1 MLPNDSQKR
10 KEFEN
15 FIKDLDEDDVSQ
27 LPPINEQLIRQLI
40 RKLQQGENI
49 EMFQEM
55 KIGAYKKDICQAIML
70 HQYASQEDVFA
81 LLTKLAGCAHDFA
94 KVLCKNVEEQLVTL
108 SDFFLHST
116 EEKSNIIELREK
128 HITFILNMKNVGFDE
143 KSKLIYAA
151 ALSLVQEIIALAKA
165 VELVSQNGISLK
177 VLEESF
183 KFSLIE
189 YFKSFERMFLQTNEA
204 LFGLDVNETPF
215 VGEISKEE
223 FTSLILTDKECKL
236 QSPKREGQ
244 LFIKAYF
251 AQLKQVFTT
260 VFRSFNSLNMTVT
273 SSSKNMRRAN
283 EAEKKLMKDL
293 VKYSSFIMQSLNN
306 MFDTFG
312 YPKTLKNNPV
322 LTDVEELEL
331 ATLMDSTKTSINRYH
346 VYSFKDQALKKS
358 VDLCSANSCQIELEF
373 NYPKDFFKHNIEEL
387 TVLKIKSF
395 IDVLDKVNLIKHFET
410 LFSKCQSYDDIEYLA
425 YSLYN
430 QANDTEEM
438 KYEISRCLG
447 KPWII
452 YSNMRFVAHFIATF
466 YYNGIEL
473 YYLPKYVSFDD
484 FQDMELNDF
493 CLDML
498 KENIQQKEIIQMS
511 ILVRE
516 LLYYRLISTQH
527 VFDLTSSLLKSI
539 QNQKI
544 TEKTFQNDSSLHFKV
559 QYFTSLIYSCYEYLC
574 LFDEKYSELIQI
586 SYDRTFQ
593 VIKQWNPLVDTQ
605 REFLQSCKIQLDQ
618 VITVVQ
624 QENVK
629 VMAKRA
635 ELQKLLEENE
645 KKRKFEQ
652 YMMRLKE
659 NNPKLYRKE
668 YEKVKRREEK
678 EAQELREQE
687 QKEIERAAK
696 NKKTELKQI
705 TEVTQMIEEFLLQ
718 KIEAVQLLLDFSELS
733 KTIVA
738 QEKARADADQLQGED
753 VRMKLKKFDEAKVK
767 LRNFMKFLEAVQN
780 LTTFSNYKLIAE
792 IFTAINNDWLLS
804 KMFKDV
810 NYVVKVGQSENIDH
824 RTLLMKLALFIC
836 KLITPEQLQTTATS
850 VIKSIQFIEQF
861 ATDASQSD
869 IQQQI
874 IREKKI
880 TCADKDLVVK
890 TQFLLMAGLELNE
903 KQIMG
908 LALICYA
915 SENNDQ
921 YLCTTEFQQV
931 EQKEN
936 VEELIKNVNV
946 SELNVKKVEV
956 KSKEVVSEEED
967 LEALF
972 AVQTKVQKK
981 NSQVSVKKTQDNSDL

>member
-1 MLPNDSQKR
+1 
-10 KEFEN
+10 
-15 FIKDLDEDDVSQ
+15 
-27 LPPINEQLIRQLI
+27 
-40 RKLQQGENI
+40 
-49 EMFQEM
+49 
-55 KIGAYKKDICQAIML
+55 
-70 HQYASQEDVFA
+70 
-81 LLTKLAGCAHDFA
+81 
-94 KVLCKNVEEQLVTL
+94 
-108 SDFFLHST
+108 
-116 EEKSNIIELREK
+116 
-128 HITFILNMKNVGFDE
+128 
-143 KSKLIYAA
+143 
-151 ALSLVQEIIALAKA
+151 
-165 VELVSQNGISLK
+165 
-177 VLEESF
+177 
-183 KFSLIE
+183 
-189 YFKSFERMFLQTNEA
+189 
-204 LFGLDVNETPF
+204 
-215 VGEISKEE
+215 
-223 FTSLILTDKECKL
+223 
-236 QSPKREGQ
+236 
-244 LFIKAYF
+244 
-251 AQLKQVFTT
+251 
-260 VFRSFNSLNMTVT
+260 
-273 SSSKNMRRAN
+273 
-283 EAEKKLMKDL
+283 
-293 VKYSSFIMQSLNN
+293 
-306 MFDTFG
+306 
-312 YPKTLKNNPV
+312 
-322 LTDVEELEL
+322 
-331 ATLMDSTKTSINRYH
+331 MDSTKTSINRYH
-346 VYSFKDQALKKS
+346 VYNFKDQALKKS

-593 VIKQWNPLVDTQ
+593 VIKQWNPQADTQ
-605 REFLQSCKIQLDQ
+605 KEFLQSCKIQLDQ

-687 QKEIERAAK
+687 QKEIERAIK
-696 NKKTELKQI
+696 NKKTELRQI
-705 TEVTQMIEEFLLQ
+705 TEVTQMIEEYLIFNNSSKLFQEFRTLSSTLLQ
-718 KIEAVQLLLDFSELS
+718 QD
-733 KTIVA
+733 
-738 QEKARADADQLQGED
+738 KARTDAEFLKLQEAEDNGE
-753 VRMKLKKFDEAKVK
+753 KNSTIKIKKFDKAKTQKKYFYK
-767 LRNFMKFLEAVQN
+767 LLEAVQN
-780 LTTFSNYKLIAE
+780 QSTFSNYKQIAE
-792 IFTAINNDWLLS
+792 IFKAIIADMQWKMIFKPEKKNDNKEKEQQPEMDYIESVLAGNNIS
-804 KMFKDV
+804 
-810 NYVVKVGQSENIDH
+810 H
-824 RTLLMKLALFIC
+824 RNLMIKLALFNC
-836 KLITPEQLQTTATS
+836 QLITAEDLQATVNN

-874 IREKKI
+874 IHEKKI
-880 TCADKDLVVK
+880 TCTDKDLVVK
-890 TQFLLMAGLELNE
+890 TQFLLMAGLELND

-908 LALICYA
+908 LAIICYA
-915 SENNDQ
+915 SEHNDQ
-921 YLCTTEFQQV
+921 YLCMTEFQQV

-936 VEELIKNVNV
+936 VEQLIKNVNV
-946 SELNVKKVEV
+946 SELNVKKVNQV
-956 KSKEVVSEEED
+956 KAKEIVSEEEE